1 MKMEKM
7 DEEKEKGK
15 KEISNFTQNQKLL
28 EINVMVA
35 WILKVQCYFVEYF
48 LRFSTIG
55 LLQKFV
61 PTM

>member
-1 MKMEKM
+1 MEKM

-35 WILKVQCYFVEYF
+35 
-48 LRFSTIG
+48 
-55 LLQKFV
+55 
-61 PTM
+61 